1 MGEVYIVD
9 SKKLYHRNT
18 DFTSRPHYDYIID
31 SFDLGGVWNKMKPAR
46 TFQKKRKLQC
56 NIRSLHC
63 RLKETIS

>member
-31 SFDLGGVWNKMKPAR
+31 SFDLGGVWNKKKPAR
-46 TFQKKRKLQC
+46 TFQKKG
-56 NIRSLHC
+56 NYYV
-63 RLKETIS
+63 T